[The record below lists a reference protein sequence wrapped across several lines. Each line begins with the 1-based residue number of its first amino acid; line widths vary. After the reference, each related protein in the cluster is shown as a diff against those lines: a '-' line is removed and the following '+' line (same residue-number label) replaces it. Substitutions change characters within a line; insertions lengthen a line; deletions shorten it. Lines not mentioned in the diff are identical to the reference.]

1 MPTKTGT
8 NPRDRIREI
17 VLDALS
23 RPDEMSLEGLVDEI
37 MEAAGVD
44 GIKNY
49 AIGFMASSF
58 MRRDGISQ
66 AEAQQQA
73 ENALREAGLC
83 A

>member
-23 RPDEMSLEGLVDEI
+23 RPEEMSLDGLVDEI

-44 GIKNY
+44 SIKNY

-66 AEAQQQA
+66 AAAEMQA
-73 ENALREAGLC
+73 ESALREAGLC

>member
-8 NPRDRIREI
+8 PKDRVREI
-17 VLDALS
+17 VQDALS

-37 MEAAGVD
+37 MDAAGVD

-58 MRRDGISQ
+58 MRRDGISL
-66 AEAQQQA
+66 AEAQMQA
-73 ENALREAGLC
+73 ESALKEA
-83 A
+83 AVV